1 MVGWARAAQKPS
13 DVGFID
19 DGFILPKLTT
29 IEHVVQART
38 RNPEFLFD
46 MPAVGLDEQRKER
59 RRTIDERCETAA
71 GLINATSKA
80 AVAWCHLNPEGDLLE
95 KLIPDAVQV
104 SGSDSDE
111 FKEETFEAFAA
122 GRIRVLVSK
131 PIIAGY
137 GLNWQHCA
145 HVVSFVTHS
154 FEQDYQSVRRCYR
167 FGQKNV
173 VRLDRI
179 ATEGEERVLQ
189 NLKRKEE
196 RANAM
201 FSAMIAEM
209 GRATRVERE
218 NRFTNQLE
226 LPKWL

>member
-1 MVGWARAAQKPS
+1 MPS
-13 DVGFID
+13 DMGFE
-19 DGFILPKLTT
+19 DGAFILPPLNETN
-29 IEHVVQART
+29 HVIRVDGVRDGY
-38 RNPEFLFD
+38 LFNL
-46 MPAVGLDEQRKER
+46 PAIGLSEERDER
-59 RRTIDERCETAA
+59 RRTMKERCEFAA
-71 GLINATSKA
+71 NLVDHNRP
-80 AVAWCHLNPEGDLLE
+80 AVIWCHMNDEGDLLE
-95 KLIPDAVQV
+95 RIIPDAVQIA
-104 SGSDSDE
+104 GKTSDDRKIE
-111 FKEETFEAFAA
+111 LYEAFAA
-122 GRIRVLVSK
+122 GDARVMVIK
-131 PIIAGY
+131 PKIGAW

-154 FEQDYQSVRRCYR
+154 FEQDYQSVRRCWR
-167 FGQKNV
+167 FGQKSP

-209 GRATRVERE
+209 HQSIRVERE
-218 NRFTNQLE
+218 NHFTNQLR